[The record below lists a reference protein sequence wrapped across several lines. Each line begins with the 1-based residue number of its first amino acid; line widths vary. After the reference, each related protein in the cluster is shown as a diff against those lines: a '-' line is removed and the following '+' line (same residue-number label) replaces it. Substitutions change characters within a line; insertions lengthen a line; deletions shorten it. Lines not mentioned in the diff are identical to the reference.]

1 MRKFLLLTA
10 LAAVLSA
17 GGVQAATFA
26 IDQTHS
32 SVGFQVRHM
41 MVTNVKGSF
50 QEFEGT
56 LEFDENAPADASV
69 TATIQMASIDTADEK
84 RDEHLRSA
92 DFFEVETYPTM
103 TFTSTGMKQDGD
115 DWLLMGDLTMRG
127 VTKPVTL
134 EMEYNGMVED
144 PWGNTRVG
152 FSAEGEIDR
161 RDFGVTW
168 NNTLDKGGIAV
179 GNDVKIQLEIQA
191 IKK

>member
-1 MRKFLLLTA
+1 MRNFLLLTA
-10 LAAVLSA
+10 LAAVLTA
-17 GGVQAATFA
+17 GGAQAATFA
-26 IDQTHS
+26 IDPSHS

-56 LEFDENAPADASV
+56 LEFDENAPAEASV

-134 EMEYNGMVED
+134 ELEYNGMVED

-152 FSAEGEIDR
+152 FSAEGKIDR
-161 RDFGVTW
+161 REFGVSW

-191 IKK
+191 IRK